1 MYTAELIG
9 TSSKIENV
17 PLSDIRNWLMLIAP
31 IALDSIDWGKVTALP
46 EKKAIKFP
54 LEPYVLR
61 IAHHADPELEEPSE
75 DEPIEPDPNKVPL
88 ESSIEEPPTE

>member
-9 TSSKIENV
+9 TTSKIENV

-31 IALDSIDWGKVTALP
+31 IALDTIDWEKVVALP

-54 LEPYVLR
+54 IQPYILR
-61 IAHHADPELEEPSE
+61 IAHHADPESQEQEE

-88 ESSIEEPPTE
+88 ESSTEEPPSE